1 LGDRIALGYALNA
14 RMHALWGVDPAP
26 ERLATGTE
34 LEEIAADSG
43 DELLAL
49 HGHMWRVRELLAQGD
64 VDAVNEE
71 LEHFAAHE
79 TGPLHPLVQSYSY
92 NVEAMM
98 ALVDGDFEKA
108 ERLGPLAL
116 EAATEYNE
124 EAFSYYGALMLWT
137 WWQRGELAGLGHV
150 FGDVIAQ
157 APSDYPSVQ
166 AALALAHAEKGESDQ
181 ALAQLDALA
190 ELGWATVAD
199 DQTEGVSLAVTG
211 AACGSLGPRAAD
223 HAARIYE
230 HLRPYAGTA
239 VVIRVP
245 AAACVGPADQY
256 LGLLATTLGDLAL
269 AEVHFDAAL
278 RLARRMQ
285 SAPFTA
291 AAEVELA
298 RVLRQR
304 GRVEEERVSE
314 LLRNAEQAAMRM
326 GLARIAARASEPG

>member
-1 LGDRIALGYALNA
+1 
-14 RMHALWGVDPAP
+14 V
-26 ERLATGTE
+26 
-34 LEEIAADSG
+34 
-43 DELLAL
+43 
-49 HGHMWRVRELLAQGD
+49 
-64 VDAVNEE
+64 
-71 LEHFAAHE
+71 
-79 TGPLHPLVQSYSY
+79 HPLVLSYSY

-98 ALVDGDFEKA
+98 ALVDGDFAKA
-108 ERLGPLAL
+108 DRLGPLAL
-116 EAATEYNE
+116 ETATEYSE
-124 EAFSYYGALMLWT
+124 EAFSYYGALMLWS
-137 WWQRGELAGLGHV
+137 WWQRGELARVGHV

-157 APSDYPSVQ
+157 APSEYPSVQ
-166 AALALAHAEKGESDQ
+166 AALALVHAEAGESDQ

-190 ELGWATVAD
+190 ALGWATVAD

-211 AACGSLGPRAAD
+211 AACGALGPRAAD

-256 LGLLATTLGDLAL
+256 LGLLATALGDLAL

-278 RLARRMQ
+278 RLARRMR

-304 GRVEEERVSE
+304 GRVEEERVAE
-314 LLRNAEQAAMRM
+314 LLRNAEQAAVRM
-326 GLARIAARASEPG
+326 GLARIVARASEPG